1 MFNYTKTILIFILF
15 SQILSYECNVLKLD
29 NISSNR
35 ALTTLKALGYN
46 TVEHTN
52 IYIDDIKLNNL
63 SPMDETDQS
72 NGIFIVDIPDYENY
86 SLNNDDEDDEY
97 GEESEFNKYLSGTS
111 MEQPTQSDPIERIMV
126 CYDSNQIDLYRDFLD
141 LLYNKLDV
149 PAKQILIE
157 ALIVEINS
165 DAVKDQGLALDYLN
179 QSEGMNITTPFND
192 GGPLSLIYSEND
204 FTELLIDIETGEL
217 ITNTLDDVFKIKL
230 NALIN
235 DKSAEILS
243 KPSVLVLD
251 GRQARIQVGQQI
263 PISKLPI
270 STFSGDEILIPDI
283 EYLPVGIVLNL
294 KPRISNDLKSVS
306 MQVETIITETE
317 ELTSGVL
324 EAPIINNR
332 KVESHVKVLNNT
344 PFIIGGLISNKKA
357 DQEGRIPILS
367 KIPLLGK
374 LFSWNTKQSL
384 KKEVIVVIT
393 PHIIDNNDDNF
404 SRIIPQDESIF
415 DSFGNILFPN
425 SYRLKESD
433 IYDLNFITESN
444 YLNIIKNN
452 ATNIIENNE
461 EYEQE
466 VINLSNR
473 ILNNFIPGEEIIAR
487 RMIYDIVEKQNYYKS
502 INSESIVFFNNE
514 KNYGLDFLKNYF
526 SIINKDEKGILLLI
540 NKDENTNDTFFRPGV
555 DVQEIDLEKN
565 YNYKKIL
572 KQTWQENKDFYPI
585 LITNKKDLKRL
596 YEILIMQEVLKLN
609 TALELSIKEFKR
621 GLEIQFPAKDLI
633 ETNSFVIDENI
644 AKYFYEVNFY
654 YESFEDEFK
663 NKTKLLNN

>member
-1 MFNYTKTILIFILF
+1 MFNYTKIILIFILF

-86 SLNNDDEDDEY
+86 SLNNNDDDEY
-97 GEESEFNKYLSGTS
+97 DEESEFSKYLSGTS

-179 QSEGMNITTPFND
+179 QNEGMNITTPFND

-461 EYEQE
+461 KYDQE

-473 ILNNFIPGEEIIAR
+473 ILNNFIPGEAIIAR
-487 RMIYDIVEKQNYYKS
+487 RIIYDIVEKQNYYKS

-572 KQTWQENKDFYPI
+572 KQTWQKNKDFYPI

>member
-1 MFNYTKTILIFILF
+1 MHKYIPNFIILTFILY
-15 SQILSYECNVLKLD
+15 SKILGYECNTLKLD

-46 TVEHTN
+46 TVEHAN
-52 IYIDDIKLNNL
+52 IYMDDVKLNNL
-63 SPMDETDQS
+63 SPMDEVDQS

-86 SLNNDDEDDEY
+86 SLNNSDNDDESDED
-97 GEESEFNKYLSGTS
+97 EFNKYLSGTS
-111 MEQPTQSDPIERIMV
+111 MNQPTQSDPIERIMV
-126 CYDSNQIDLYRDFLD
+126 CYDSNQINLYRDFLD
-141 LLYNKLDV
+141 ILYNKLDV

-165 DAVKDQGLALDYLN
+165 DAIKDQGLALEYLN
-179 QSEGMNITTPFND
+179 QEDGLNINTPSSD
-192 GGPLSLIYSEND
+192 GSAMSLIYSENA
-204 FTELLIDIETGEL
+204 FTELLIDIDTGEL
-217 ITNTLDDVFKIKL
+217 LTNTLDDIFKIKL

-294 KPRISNDLKSVS
+294 KPRITNDLKSVS

-357 DQEGRIPILS
+357 DQEGRIPLLS
-367 KIPLLGK
+367 KIPLIGK
-374 LFSWNTKQSL
+374 LFSWNTKQSI

-404 SRIIPQDESIF
+404 SRVIPQDESIF
-415 DSFGNILFPN
+415 DSFGNTLFPN

-444 YLNIIKNN
+444 YLNEVKNN
-452 ATNIIENNE
+452 AKETIKKSNDSNKIG
-461 EYEQE
+461 
-466 VINLSNR
+466 LSNK
-473 ILNNFIPGEEIIAR
+473 ILDNFIPGEEIITR
-487 RMIYDIVEKQNYYKS
+487 RMLYDVVEKQNYYRVV
-502 INSESIVFFNNE
+502 ESDNIIFFNNE
-514 KNYGLDFLKNYF
+514 KNHKVDFLKNYF
-526 SIINKDEKGILLLI
+526 SVINENDKGIVLLI
-540 NKDENTNDTFFRPGV
+540 NKANNSSNTFFRPGA
-555 DVQEIDLEKN
+555 DVKEINLDKG
-565 YNYKKIL
+565 YNYKALL
-572 KQTWQENKDFYPI
+572 KKQWNENKSSYPI

-609 TALELSIKEFKR
+609 SSLELSIKAFKR

-633 ETNSFVIDENI
+633 ASNSFVIDENI
-644 AKYFYEVNFY
+644 AQYFYEVNFY
-654 YESFEDEFK
+654 YESFENEFK
-663 NKTKLLNN
+663 DKTKLLSE

>member
-1 MFNYTKTILIFILF
+1 MHKYILNFIILIFTLY
-15 SQILSYECNVLKLD
+15 SQILSFECNTLKLD

-52 IYIDDIKLNNL
+52 IYLDDIKLNNL

-86 SLNNDDEDDEY
+86 SLNNNNDDDDY
-97 GEESEFNKYLSGTS
+97 EESEFNKYLSGTS
-111 MEQPTQSDPIERIMV
+111 MDQPTQSDPIERIMV
-126 CYDSNQIDLYRDFLD
+126 CYDKNQINLYRDFLD

-179 QSEGMNITTPFND
+179 QNDGMNINTPSSD
-192 GGPLSLIYSEND
+192 GNPLSLIYSEND

-217 ITNTLDDVFKIKL
+217 FSNALEDVFKIKL

-270 STFSGDEILIPDI
+270 SAFSGDEILIPDI
-283 EYLPVGIVLNL
+283 EYLPVGIVLNI

-404 SRIIPQDESIF
+404 SRIIPQDETIF
-415 DSFGNILFPN
+415 DSFGNTLFPN

-444 YLNIIKNN
+444 YLNTIKTN
-452 ATNIIENNE
+452 AKAA
-461 EYEQE
+461 
-466 VINLSNR
+466 INSNDSEKLALSNK
-473 ILNNFIPGEEIIAR
+473 ILDNFIPGEEIITR
-487 RMIYDIVEKQNYYKS
+487 RMIYDIVEKQNYYKAV
-502 INSESIVFFNNE
+502 NSDNIVFFNNE

-526 SIINKDEKGILLLI
+526 SLINKSEKGILLLI
-540 NKDENTNDTFFRPGV
+540 NKDKDANDTFFRPGV
-555 DVQEIDLEKN
+555 DIKEIELDKG
-565 YNYKKIL
+565 YNYKSLL
-572 KQTWQENKDFYPI
+572 KQKWEEYEESYPI

-644 AKYFYEVNFY
+644 AKYLYEVNFY
-654 YESFEDEFK
+654 YESFEKDFK
-663 NKTKLLNN
+663 EKTQSLSK

>member
-1 MFNYTKTILIFILF
+1 MRKIIPNFITIILL
-15 SQILSYECNVLKLD
+15 SQILSYECNTLKLD

-35 ALTTLKALGYN
+35 ALTTLNALGYN
-46 TVEHTN
+46 TIEHTN
-52 IYIDDIKLNNL
+52 VYMDDIKMNNL
-63 SPMDETDQS
+63 SPMDEINTES
-72 NGIFIVDIPDYENY
+72 GIFIIDIPDYENY
-86 SLNNDDEDDEY
+86 SLASIDSEEED
-97 GEESEFNKYLSGTS
+97 EESEFNQYLSGSS
-111 MEQPTQSDPIERIMV
+111 MDQPTQSDPVERIMV
-126 CYDSNQIDLYRDFLD
+126 CYDSEQINLYREFLD
-141 LLYNKLDV
+141 VLYNKLDV

-157 ALIVEINS
+157 ALIVEVNS
-165 DAVKDQGLALDYLN
+165 DSVKDQGLALDYLDQN
-179 QSEGMNITTPFND
+179 SGISINTPTNSGNPFSFV
-192 GGPLSLIYSEND
+192 LSGYD
-204 FTELLIDIETGEL
+204 YTETLIDLETGEL
-217 ITNTLDDVFKIKL
+217 FTNSLENIFKIKL
-230 NALIN
+230 NNLIN

-243 KPSVLVLD
+243 KPSVMVLD

-357 DQEGRIPILS
+357 NQEGRTPLLS
-367 KIPLLGK
+367 KIPIIGK
-374 LFSWNTKQSL
+374 LFSWNTKQSI

-393 PHIIDNNDDNF
+393 PHIIDNNEDNF

-433 IYDLNFITESN
+433 IYDLNFITQSN
-444 YLNIIKNN
+444 YLNTVKEN
-452 ATNIIENNE
+452 AKRITSDSNE
-461 EYEQE
+461 TEE
-466 VINLSNR
+466 IALANR
-473 ILNNFIPGEEIIAR
+473 ILDNFIPGEEIITR
-487 RMIYDIVEKQNYYKS
+487 RMIYDVVEKQNYYTA
-502 INSESIVFFNNE
+502 IESDNIIFFNNKE
-514 KNYGLDFLKNYF
+514 NYGVDFLKNYF
-526 SIINKDEKGILLLI
+526 WVINEPDKGILLQV
-540 NKDENTNDTFFRPGV
+540 NKNMDANDTFFRTGV
-555 DVQEIDLEKN
+555 DIKEINLEEG
-565 YNYKKIL
+565 YNYKKLL
-572 KQTWQENKDFYPI
+572 KEEWTKNQQSYPI

-633 ETNSFVIDENI
+633 SSNSFVIDENI

-654 YESFEDEFK
+654 YESFEKEFK
-663 NKTKLLNN
+663 EKTQSLSN

>member
-1 MFNYTKTILIFILF
+1 
-15 SQILSYECNVLKLD
+15 
-29 NISSNR
+29 
-35 ALTTLKALGYN
+35 
-46 TVEHTN
+46 
-52 IYIDDIKLNNL
+52 
-63 SPMDETDQS
+63 
-72 NGIFIVDIPDYENY
+72 
-86 SLNNDDEDDEY
+86 
-97 GEESEFNKYLSGTS
+97 
-111 MEQPTQSDPIERIMV
+111 MV
-126 CYDSNQIDLYRDFLD
+126 CYDSNQINLYRDFLD
-141 LLYNKLDV
+141 VLYNQLDV

-157 ALIVEINS
+157 ALIVEVNS
-165 DAVKDQGLALDYLN
+165 DAIKDKGLALEYLT
-179 QSEGMNITTPFND
+179 QEKGLNINTPTKD
-192 GGPLSLIYSEND
+192 GSALSLIYSED
-204 FTELLIDIETGEL
+204 VFSELIVDIETGEL
-217 ITNTLDDVFKIKL
+217 ITSTLDDIFQIKL

-357 DQEGRIPILS
+357 DQEGRIPLIS
-367 KIPLLGK
+367 KIPLIGK
-374 LFSWNTKQSL
+374 LFSWSTKQSI

-404 SRIIPQDESIF
+404 SRVIPQDESIF

-444 YLNIIKNN
+444 YLNTIKKN
-452 ATNIIENNE
+452 AQKAIENSDNTKIE
-461 EYEQE
+461 
-466 VINLSNR
+466 ISNK
-473 ILNNFIPGEEIIAR
+473 ILNDLIPGEQIITR
-487 RMIYDIVEKQNYYKS
+487 RMVYDIVEKQNYYKEVNLDN
-502 INSESIVFFNNE
+502 IIFFNNN
-514 KNYGLDFLKNYF
+514 KNYGVDFIKNYF
-526 SIINKDEKGILLLI
+526 SVINKTDKGLLLLV
-540 NKDENTNDTFFRPGV
+540 NKDDNSNDTFFRPGI
-555 DVQEIDLEKN
+555 DIKEIDLNEG
-565 YNYKKIL
+565 YKSKEIL
-572 KQTWQENKDFYPI
+572 KKEWNKNKDFYPI
-585 LITNKKDLKRL
+585 LIANKKDLKRL

-609 TALELSIKEFKR
+609 TSLELSIKEFKR
-621 GLEIQFPAKDLI
+621 GLEIQFPSKELI
-633 ETNSFVIDENI
+633 KTNSFVIDENI

-654 YESFEDEFK
+654 YESFEKEFK
-663 NKTKLLNN
+663 DETKLLSE

>member
-1 MFNYTKTILIFILF
+1 MYRYTLNFIILTLVLY
-15 SQILSYECNVLKLD
+15 SQILSYECNTLKLD
-29 NISSNR
+29 NMSSNR

-46 TVEHTN
+46 TIEHTN

-63 SPMDETDQS
+63 APMDEIDES
-72 NGIFIVDIPDYENY
+72 KGIFIVDIPDYENY
-86 SLNNDDEDDEY
+86 SLNNDYDE
-97 GEESEFNKYLSGTS
+97 EESEFNKYLSGTS
-111 MEQPTQSDPIERIMV
+111 MNQPTQSDPIERIMV
-126 CYDSNQIDLYRDFLD
+126 CYDKNKINLYREFLD
-141 LLYNKLDV
+141 LLYNKLDI

-165 DAVKDQGLALDYLN
+165 DAIKDQGLALDYLN
-179 QSEGMNITTPFND
+179 QNDGMNINTPAQD
-192 GGPLSLIYSEND
+192 GTPLSLIYSEND
-204 FTELLIDIETGEL
+204 FTELLVDIETGEL
-217 ITNTLDDVFKIKL
+217 ITNTLDDIFKIKL

-270 STFSGDEILIPDI
+270 STFSGDGILIPDI
-283 EYLPVGIVLNL
+283 EYLPVGIVLNI
-294 KPRISNDLKSVS
+294 KPRISTDLKSVT

-332 KVESHVKVLNNT
+332 KVESHVRVLNNT

-367 KIPLLGK
+367 KIPLIGK
-374 LFSWNTKQSL
+374 LFSWNTKQTL

-415 DSFGNILFPN
+415 DSFGNTLFPN

-433 IYDLNFITESN
+433 IYDLNFITESD
-444 YLNIIKNN
+444 YLNTIKSN
-452 ATNIIENNE
+452 A
-461 EYEQE
+461 EYAIQSSSNSEK
-466 VINLSNR
+466 IALSNK
-473 ILNNFIPGEEIIAR
+473 ILDNFIPGEAIITR
-487 RMIYDIVEKQNYYKS
+487 RMIYDIVENQNYYKA
-502 INSESIVFFNNE
+502 INSDNIVFFNNE

-526 SIINKDEKGILLLI
+526 STINKSEKGILLLI
-540 NKDENTNDTFFRPGV
+540 NKDKDANNTFFRPGV
-555 DVQEIDLEKN
+555 DVKEINLDEG
-565 YNYKKIL
+565 YNYKKLL
-572 KQTWQENKDFYPI
+572 KENWEEHKQSYPI

-609 TALELSIKEFKR
+609 TSLELSIKEFKR

-633 ETNSFVIDENI
+633 ETNRFVIDENI

-654 YESFEDEFK
+654 YESFEKEFK
-663 NKTKLLNN
+663 EKTQSLSK

>member
-1 MFNYTKTILIFILF
+1 MKKNHFLYTFFLLLISI
-15 SQILSYECNVLKLD
+15 SYTYECNSLKLD

-35 ALTTLKALGYN
+35 ALSTLRALGYN
-46 TVEHTN
+46 IIEHTN
-52 IYIDDIKLNNL
+52 VYVDDIKTDNL
-63 SPMDETDQS
+63 LPMDEIDIAS
-72 NGIFIVDIPDYENY
+72 ELFIIDIPDYQNY
-86 SLNNDDEDDEY
+86 SLNDLSIDDDEEDD
-97 GEESEFNKYLSGTS
+97 GFNKYLSGTS
-111 MEQPTQSDPIERIMV
+111 MSKPTQSDPIERIMV
-126 CYDSNQIDLYRDFLD
+126 CYETENLDSYRQFLD
-141 LLYNKLDV
+141 LLYNKLDI

-165 DAVKDQGLALDYLN
+165 DSIKDKGLGIEYLN
-179 QSEGMNITTPFND
+179 QGDGLNITTPSND
-192 GGPLSLIYSEND
+192 GAPFSLIYNEND
-204 FTELLIDIETGEL
+204 FTELLIDIETGE
-217 ITNTLDDVFKIKL
+217 IFSNTLDDVFKVKL

-306 MQVETIITETE
+306 MQIETIITETE
-317 ELTSGVL
+317 DLTSGVL

-357 DQEGRIPILS
+357 DQEGRIPIIS
-367 KIPLLGK
+367 KIPILGK
-374 LFSWNTKQSL
+374 LFSWDTKQSI

-415 DSFGNILFPN
+415 DSFGNTLFPN

-433 IYDLNFITESN
+433 IYDLNFITESTF
-444 YLNIIKNN
+444 LNDVKENAKAIILDDNKSDLH
-452 ATNIIENNE
+452 E
-461 EYEQE
+461 
-466 VINLSNR
+466 LSTS
-473 ILNNFIPGEEIIAR
+473 ILNGKIPGENIIAK
-487 RMIYDIVEKQNYYKS
+487 RMLYDIVEKQNYYKVLDS
-502 INSESIVFFNNE
+502 DNIIFFNSE
-514 KNYGLDFLKNYF
+514 KNYKVDFLKNYVKTI
-526 SIINKDEKGILLLI
+526 SKKDKGIILLI
-540 NKDENTNDTFFRPGV
+540 NKDKNEKNTFFRPGIKV
-555 DVQEIDLEKN
+555 KEIDLNENYNFKDLLKEEYEKN
-565 YNYKKIL
+565 
-572 KQTWQENKDFYPI
+572 KDYYPI
-585 LITNKKDLKRL
+585 LIANQKQLKRL
-596 YEILIMQEVLKLN
+596 YEVLIMQEVLKLN
-609 TALELSIKEFKR
+609 SSLNLTINEFKR
-621 GLEIQFPAKDLI
+621 GLEIQFPSKELI
-633 ETNSFVIDENI
+633 SDNSFIIDENI

-654 YESFEDEFK
+654 YESFEKEFK
-663 NKTKLLNN
+663 NQTDSLMK

>member
-1 MFNYTKTILIFILF
+1 MLRYLTKFLFLILLSQSF
-15 SQILSYECNVLKLD
+15 SFECATLKLD
-29 NISSNR
+29 NISSER

-52 IYIDDIKLNNL
+52 VYMDDIKLNTL
-63 SPMDETDQS
+63 SPMDETDTA
-72 NGIFIVDIPDYENY
+72 NDIFIIDIPDYDNY
-86 SLNNDDEDDEY
+86 SLDNLDTSEND
-97 GEESEFNKYLSGTS
+97 EENAFTQYLSGTS
-111 MEQPTQSDPIERIMV
+111 MNNPTQSDPIERILV
-126 CYDSNQIDLYRDFLD
+126 CYDIDQIEKYRNFLD
-141 LLYNKLDV
+141 ILYNKLDA

-165 DAVKDQGLALDYLN
+165 DAVKDQGLALEYLN
-179 QSEGMNITTPFND
+179 QADGLNLSTPTND
-192 GGPLSLIYSEND
+192 GSPLSLIYSESD
-204 FTELLIDIETGEL
+204 FSELLIDVETGE
-217 ITNTLDDVFKIKL
+217 IFSNSLDDIFKVKL

-270 STFSGDEILIPDI
+270 SAFSGDEILIPDI
-283 EYLPVGIVLNL
+283 EYIPVGIVLNL

-344 PFIIGGLISNKKA
+344 PFIIGGLISNKKS

-367 KIPLLGK
+367 KIPLIGK
-374 LFSWNTKQSL
+374 LFSWSTKQSI

-393 PHIIDNNDDNF
+393 PHIIDNNDANF
-404 SRIIPQDESIF
+404 SRVIPQDESIF

-444 YLNIIKNN
+444 YLNTIKKNAQEIIDSSTKKELI
-452 ATNIIENNE
+452 A
-461 EYEQE
+461 
-466 VINLSNR
+466 LSNK
-473 ILNNFIPGEEIIAR
+473 ILNNYIPGEQIITR
-487 RMIYDIVEKQNYYKS
+487 RMLYDVIEKQNYYKV
-502 INSESIVFFNNE
+502 INSEKIIFFNNE
-514 KNYGLDFLKNYF
+514 KDYGVDFLKNYHNT
-526 SIINKDEKGILLLI
+526 INNPKKGIVLQVSKDI
-540 NKDENTNDTFFRPGV
+540 NINNSFFRPGV
-555 DVQEIDLEKN
+555 NVKEIDINDN
-565 YNYKKIL
+565 YNYKELL
-572 KQTWQENKDFYPI
+572 KNEWEKDGDFYPI
-585 LITNKKDLKRL
+585 LITNKKELKRL

-609 TALELSIKEFKR
+609 SSLELTIKEFKR

-633 ETNSFVIDENI
+633 SSNSFVIDENV
-644 AKYFYEVNFY
+644 AKYFFETNFY
-654 YESFEDEFK
+654 YDSFEKEFK
-663 NKTKLLNN
+663 SKTNDLLD

>member
-1 MFNYTKTILIFILF
+1 MHKYILKFIILILTLC
-15 SQILSYECNVLKLD
+15 SQILSYECNTLKLD

-35 ALTTLKALGYN
+35 ALTTLKALGYS

-52 IYIDDIKLNNL
+52 IYLDDIKLNNL
-63 SPMDETDQS
+63 SPMEETNQS
-72 NGIFIVDIPDYENY
+72 NGIFIIDIPDYENY
-86 SLNNDDEDDEY
+86 SLNNNSDEEDY
-97 GEESEFNKYLSGTS
+97 EESEFTRYLSGTS
-111 MEQPTQSDPIERIMV
+111 MDQPTQSDPVERIIV
-126 CYDSNQIDLYRDFLD
+126 CYDKNEINLYREFLD

-179 QSEGMNITTPFND
+179 QND
-192 GGPLSLIYSEND
+192 GLNINTPSSDGSALSLIYSEND
-204 FTELLIDIETGEL
+204 FTELLIDIDTGEL
-217 ITNTLDDVFKIKL
+217 ISNTLDDVFKIKL

-294 KPRISNDLKSVS
+294 KPRVSNDLKSVS

-415 DSFGNILFPN
+415 DSFGNTLFPN

-444 YLNIIKNN
+444 YLNTIKTNAKAAINSNN
-452 ATNIIENNE
+452 SEKLA
-461 EYEQE
+461 
-466 VINLSNR
+466 LSNK
-473 ILNNFIPGEEIIAR
+473 ILNDFIPGEEIITR
-487 RMIYDIVEKQNYYKS
+487 RMIYDIVEKQNYYKAV
-502 INSESIVFFNNE
+502 NSDNIVFFNNE

-526 SIINKDEKGILLLI
+526 SLINKSEKGILLLI
-540 NKDENTNDTFFRPGV
+540 NKDKDANDTFFRPGV
-555 DVQEIDLEKN
+555 DVKEIKLDKN
-565 YNYKKIL
+565 YNYKNLL
-572 KQTWQENKDFYPI
+572 KEKWEEYGESYPI

-596 YEILIMQEVLKLN
+596 YEVLIMQEVLKLN

-644 AKYFYEVNFY
+644 ANYIYEVNFY
-654 YESFEDEFK
+654 YESFEKDFK
-663 NKTKLLNN
+663 EKTQSLSK

>member
-1 MFNYTKTILIFILF
+1 MKMKKYQILALQILF
-15 SQILSYECNVLKLD
+15 TTIFSFECNSLKLD
-29 NISSNR
+29 NISTNR
-35 ALTTLKALGYN
+35 ALSTLRALGYN
-46 TVEHTN
+46 IIEHTN
-52 IYIDDIKLNNL
+52 VYIDDIKTDNL
-63 SPMDETDQS
+63 LPMDEINVDE
-72 NGIFIVDIPDYENY
+72 NLFIIDIPDYQTY
-86 SLNNDDEDDEY
+86 SLSNNDFNEDEDN
-97 GEESEFNKYLSGTS
+97 EFNEYLSGSS
-111 MEQPTQSDPIERIMV
+111 MDNPTQSDPIERIMV
-126 CYDSNQIDLYRDFLD
+126 CYSKDDISSYRKFLD

-165 DAVKDQGLALDYLN
+165 DSIDDKGLSLEYLN
-179 QSEGMNITTPFND
+179 QTDGLSIGTPSSD
-192 GGPLSLIYSEND
+192 GSPFSMIYSEND
-204 FTELLIDIETGEL
+204 FTELLIDIETGE
-217 ITNTLDDVFKIKL
+217 IISNTLDDIFKVKL

-270 STFSGDEILIPDI
+270 STFSGDEILVPDI

-317 ELTSGVL
+317 DLTSGVL

-367 KIPLLGK
+367 KLPVLGK
-374 LFSWNTKQSL
+374 LFSWDTKQTI

-393 PHIIDNNDDNF
+393 PHIIDNNENNF

-444 YLNIIKNN
+444 YIKNIRNN
-452 ATNIIENNE
+452 AKN
-461 EYEQE
+461 
-466 VINLSNR
+466 VLSNENELELKKISEK
-473 ILNNFIPGEEIIAR
+473 ILNGFIPGEDIIAR
-487 RMIYDIVEKQNYYKS
+487 RMLYDIVEKQNYYKAVDANN
-502 INSESIVFFNNE
+502 IIFFNST
-514 KNYGLDFLKNYF
+514 KNYGVDFLKNYF
-526 SIINKDEKGILLLI
+526 NQINKKDKGIILLI
-540 NKDENTNDTFFRPGV
+540 NKDNNQNDTFFRPGIEV
-555 DVQEIDLEKN
+555 KEINLEKK
-565 YNYKKIL
+565 YDYKELL
-572 KQTWQENKDFYPI
+572 KNEWLENQNSYPI
-585 LITNKKDLKRL
+585 LITSQKQLKRL

-609 TALELSIKEFKR
+609 SSLDLSISEFKR
-621 GLEIQFPAKDLI
+621 GLEIQFPSKELI
-633 ETNSFVIDENI
+633 SNNSFVIDENI

-654 YESFEDEFK
+654 YESFEKEFK
-663 NKTKLLNN
+663 KQTEPLN